1 MSAQASKKFELPG
14 SKPNYIPTRQFT
26 IKHMK
31 LELKPDFD
39 EKSIMCKQ
47 TLIINAIQDKLD
59 HIILDAAELNIRSVD
74 MDEESLRFKTVDN
87 KLRIELPQPLAEGET
102 VALTIGYDAK
112 PRQGFYFVKPD
123 SNYPNKQAQAWT
135 QGEATQSK
143 YWFPCFDHPDMK
155 FTSEMIIEVPKEFVA
170 ISNGKLVDVTKT
182 DKARYHW
189 KEEHSHPAYLTSVVI
204 GKYEEVKENYNGIDL
219 LYYVPEDRVD
229 KVPLSFSNTINMMKF
244 FEEYTGVKYPYDKY
258 AQTTVD
264 DFIYGGMENVSA
276 TTLTMDTLHDKKAH
290 LDFTSDHLVSH
301 ELAHQWF
308 GDLVTCRDWQH
319 IWLNESFATYFEALS
334 WLHSKGED
342 EFNYYVMQLA
352 EEYFD
357 EASKRY
363 KRPIVTNV
371 YKHPDDLFD
380 RHTYEK
386 GACTLH
392 MLRNFVGDS
401 IFRRAVKL
409 YLERFSYRN
418 AETDDF
424 RRCVEEVS
432 GISLQQF
439 FEQYLY
445 KAGHLEL
452 KVEFEFDHYSKIAT
466 IKLTQTQNTDDG
478 TPVYKFPIDIHI
490 VTGGGEKQFRFNI
503 DSKEHTFHIPL
514 DSEPAW
520 FSVDPENKLLKR
532 IDVKASK
539 QMLIEQLK
547 NGNTVERIY
556 ATKALSNFSSDDVI
570 DTLKETLLGDPFWGV
585 SAQCAQALANI
596 KTDAA
601 YNALTTNTLDIKNPK
616 ARRAIVKAIGEFKK
630 KESVPLLQPMLEN
643 DDSYFVQ
650 AESAVALGKSTSKE
664 VFATLLKALRIRS
677 FNEVIASSALT
688 GFGELK
694 DDIASHLL
702 IEHSKLGKHHRER
715 EAATL
720 ALGKFAK
727 NNDKVVDHLKQLLK
741 DPRFR
746 VRTNAIK
753 AFVEAQESKAIPD
766 IEWVAKNDIDPR
778 VQRVAEEGVIAIR
791 ESMQTPKEVTQVRE
805 EVDKLKSQNLELVQ
819 RLDKLERELKG

>member
-1 MSAQASKKFELPG
+1 MSAQNTKKFELAG
-14 SKPNYIPTRQFT
+14 SKPHYIPTKQFI

-39 EKSIMCKQ
+39 KKSIKCKQ
-47 TLIINAIQDKLD
+47 ALTINAIQDGLD
-59 HIILDAAELNIRSVD
+59 HIILDAAELNIRSINANKK
-74 MDEESLRFKTVDN
+74 SAQFKMLDDKV
-87 KLRIELPQPLAEGET
+87 RIELPEPATEDET
-102 VALTIGYDAK
+102 ITLLIDYDAE

-123 SNYPNKQAQAWT
+123 NSYPNKRVQAWT
-135 QGEATQSK
+135 QGETARSK

-155 FTSEMIIEVPKEFVA
+155 FTSEMIIEVPRDFIA

-182 DKARYHW
+182 GLARYHW
-189 KEEHSHPAYLTSVVI
+189 VEEHPLPAYLTSIVI
-204 GKYEEVKENYNGIDL
+204 GKYEEIRENYNGIDL
-219 LYYVPEDRVD
+219 LYYVPEDQAD
-229 KVPLSFSNTINMMKF
+229 KAPLSFSNTKNMMRF
-244 FEEYTGVKYPYDKY
+244 FEEYIGIKYPYEKY
-258 AQTTVD
+258 AQTTVE

-276 TTLTMDTLHDKKAH
+276 TTLTVDTLHDKKAH

-308 GDLVTCRDWQH
+308 GNLVTCRDWQH
-319 IWLNESFATYFEALS
+319 IWLNESFATYFETLS

-342 EFNYYVMQLA
+342 EFNYYIMQLA
-352 EEYFD
+352 EEYF
-357 EASKRY
+357 EETSKRY

-392 MLRNFVGDS
+392 MLRSLVGDDL
-401 IFRRAVKL
+401 FRKAVKL
-409 YLERFSYRN
+409 YLQRFSYKN

-424 RRCVEEVS
+424 RKCVEEVS
-432 GISLQQF
+432 GLSLQQF
-439 FEQYLY
+439 FEQYIF
-445 KAGHLEL
+445 KPGHLEL
-452 KVEFEFDHYSKIAT
+452 KVEFEFDHSSKIAT
-466 IKLTQTQNTDDG
+466 IKLIQTQDTADG
-478 TPVYKFPIDIHI
+478 TPIYKFPLDIH
-490 VTGGGEKQFRFNI
+490 VTTTESKKQFKFVI
-503 DSKEHTFHIPL
+503 DSKEPTFHIPL
-514 DSEPAW
+514 DSEPIW

-532 IDVKASK
+532 MEVKASK

-547 NGNTVERIY
+547 NGNTMERIY

-570 DTLKETLLGDPFWGV
+570 EALKETMLTDPFWGV
-585 SAQCAQALANI
+585 SAQCANALSNI

-601 YNALTTNTLDIKNPK
+601 YNALINGLDIKNPK
-616 ARRAIVKAIGEFKK
+616 ARRAVVKAIGELKK
-630 KESVPLLQPMLEN
+630 PESVSLLQPMLEN
-643 DDSYFVQ
+643 DESYFVQ
-650 AESAVALGKSTSKE
+650 AESAVSLGKSTSKE

-677 FNEVIASSALT
+677 FNEVIASGALA

-702 IEHSKLGKHHRER
+702 IEHSKPGKHHRIR

-727 NNDKVVDHLKQLLK
+727 NNDKLIEHLKQLLK
-741 DPRFR
+741 DKWFR
-746 VRTNAIK
+746 VRINAIK
-753 AFVEAQESKAIPD
+753 AFVEAQEPKAIPD
-766 IEWVAKNDIDPR
+766 IELVAKNDIDPR

-791 ESMQTPKEVTQVRE
+791 EAIQVPKEVTQMRE
-805 EVDKLKSQNLELVQ
+805 EVDKLKSMNLELVQ
-819 RLDKLERELKG
+819 RLDKLERELTG

>member
-1 MSAQASKKFELPG
+1 MSAQASRRFELPG

-39 EKSIMCKQ
+39 EKSITCRQ
-47 TLIINAIQDKLD
+47 TLVISAIQDKLD
-59 HIILDAAELNIRSVD
+59 HILLDAAELNIRSVD

-87 KLRIELPQPLAEGET
+87 KLRIELPQPLVEDET

-123 SNYPNKQAQAWT
+123 SNYPNKQLQAWT

-143 YWFPCFDHPDMK
+143 YWFPCFDHPGMK

-170 ISNGKLVDVTKT
+170 VSNGKLVDVTKT

-189 KEEHSHPAYLTSVVI
+189 KEEHSHPAYLISVVI
-204 GKYEEVKENYNGIDL
+204 GKYEEIKENYNGIDL
-219 LYYVPEDRVD
+219 LYYVPEDKVD
-229 KVPLSFSNTINMMKF
+229 KAQLSFSNTINMMKF

-264 DFIYGGMENVSA
+264 DFIYGGMENASA

-445 KAGHLEL
+445 KLGHLEL

-466 IKLTQTQNTDDG
+466 IKLIQTQNMDDG
-478 TPVYKFPIDIHI
+478 TPVYKFPIDIQI
-490 VTGGGEKQFRFNI
+490 VTGEGKKQFRFNI

-514 DSEPAW
+514 DSEPLW
-520 FSVDPENKLLKR
+520 FSVDPDNKLLKR

-556 ATKALSNFSSDDVI
+556 GAKALSNFSSDDVI
-570 DTLKETLLGDPFWGV
+570 DTLKETLLDDPFWGV

-601 YNALTTNTLDIKNPK
+601 YNALTDALDIKNPK
-616 ARRAIVKAIGEFKK
+616 ARRAVVKAIGEFKK

-702 IEHSKLGKHHRER
+702 IEHSKPGKHHRER

-741 DPRFR
+741 DPWFR

-791 ESMQTPKEVTQVRE
+791 ESMQTPKEVTQMRE